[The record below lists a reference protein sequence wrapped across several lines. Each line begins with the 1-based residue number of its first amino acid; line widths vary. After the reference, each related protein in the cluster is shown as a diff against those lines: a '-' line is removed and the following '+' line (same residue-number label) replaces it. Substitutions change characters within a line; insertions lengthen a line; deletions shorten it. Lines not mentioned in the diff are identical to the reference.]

1 MKIWLNKLK
10 EGDTFYKIFGYS
22 VYKCK
27 HLGDAHNMNFKMS
40 RIKFEILDDETIFNE
55 DLLGNVHEAF
65 VNQYVYEDEETAKEC
80 LKKLIDNKIGDLE
93 LDLRNSE
100 MHISVLKKEIERIT
114 GIKKE
119 LYNERK
125 QK

>member
-1 MKIWLNKLK
+1 MKIRLNKLK
-10 EGDTFYKIFGYS
+10 EGDTFYKIFGLN

-27 HLGDAHNMNFKMS
+27 HLGDANNHNHLIPH
-40 RIKFEILDDETIFNE
+40 IKYELYD
-55 DLLGNVHEAF
+55 GNVIINEEMS
-65 VNQYVYEDEETAKEC
+65 VKQYVYEDEETAKEC
-80 LKKLIDNKIGDLE
+80 LKKLIDNKIGE
-93 LDLRNSE
+93 LKFDLRNTE
-100 MHISVLKKEIERIT
+100 MHISVLKKEIKRLT